1 MSHRLLCWRRSITD
15 LDVYLQGL
23 AIFATGG
30 GFNAAIRSL
39 LNALVEPQHIG
50 MLNSILSFME
60 MVGFMFAGPALSQ
73 ALRIGMELGGAWIG
87 LPFLCASLIFL
98 VSTAIV
104 FVFRVPRSRRGDIS
118 SNETGVEG

>member
-1 MSHRLLCWRRSITD
+1 
-15 LDVYLQGL
+15 
-23 AIFATGG
+23 
-30 GFNAAIRSL
+30 
-39 LNALVEPQHIG
+39 
-50 MLNSILSFME
+50 ME